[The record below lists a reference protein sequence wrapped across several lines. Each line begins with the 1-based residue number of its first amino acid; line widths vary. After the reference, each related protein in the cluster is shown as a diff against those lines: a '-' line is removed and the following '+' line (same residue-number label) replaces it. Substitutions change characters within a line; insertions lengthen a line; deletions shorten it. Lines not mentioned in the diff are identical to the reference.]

1 MMDEVEENDT
11 GLEINVEVLIKCVL
25 LSLIGVVC
33 IVGNMLVIRTL
44 IFFKYPKIHL
54 YVMIGGL
61 SVADLLKITPEILQ
75 NVIRLTHKGDVFT
88 SEWCQSI
95 FYLVETCT
103 YVASCHLVALSI
115 IRCIMLTD
123 RAHYSKSYV
132 IHAFI
137 SSLVI
142 WVLTMLANIP
152 NAKAIVKDD
161 NYGCLRSATLNAETE
176 RNNYLKV
183 AFSYA
188 LPLLVIGIVYIVTWY
203 FTQRFFADSYSHRE
217 RRLSR
222 MVTLLIVSFG
232 ICKLPH
238 EIVSFIVFYQTRA
251 VQTSFSNV
259 KLDLDLSL
267 NSTDFGSDD
276 MLSNYPTNG
285 LDNYHLWG
293 NIYEYCDIL
302 AVLDLALRP
311 FFYAKLSYYFSKS
324 FDEVINCTSCR
335 NNNNASCSDIHQS
348 REGAVRMGSQSGP
361 SLTPLTV
368 EREESPDDQCD
379 EIINID
385 EN

>member
-1 MMDEVEENDT
+1 MDELEENDT
-11 GLEINVEVLIKCVL
+11 GLELNVEVLIKCVL

-33 IVGNMLVIRTL
+33 IVGNLLVIRTL

-75 NVIRLTHKGDVFT
+75 NVIRWTHKGDVIT
-88 SEWCQSI
+88 SEWCQSM

-132 IHAFI
+132 VHAFI

-161 NYGCLRSATLNAETE
+161 DYGCLRSASLNAETE
-176 RNNYLKV
+176 RNSYLKV

-188 LPLLVIGIVYIVTWY
+188 LPLIVIAIVYVVTWY

-238 EIVSFIVFYQTRA
+238 EIVSFIVFYQSRM
-251 VQTSFSNV
+251 VLTSFSNL
-259 KLDLDLSL
+259 KLDLDMSL
-267 NSTDFGSDD
+267 NSTNISADD
-276 MLSNYPTNG
+276 MLSDYPTHG
-285 LDNYHLWG
+285 SDNYHLWG

-335 NNNNASCSDIHQS
+335 NNSNASCSEIHQS

-361 SLTPLTV
+361 SVTPLTV
-368 EREESPDDQCD
+368 GREESPDDQCD
-379 EIINID
+379 DIIQL
-385 EN
+385 EEA